1 MSLLA
6 ADAIARRGEILVRD
20 GRPDDAPGIHAAMV
34 EARGRGEYAAVEP
47 YQLEHAADR
56 LAHGHVSAAVA
67 EMDGRLAG
75 WVIPGDGDLVVV
87 PRYRRRGVGRRLL
100 EAARGIARRDGQDRL
115 RLWVRDAAG
124 SEAFA
129 AACGLRSASSLWQL
143 RLDGPALA
151 AVPAPRFPVGTV
163 ARSLRPGIDDG
174 PFVRLVNAA
183 FADHPSP
190 IELTEA
196 EVRRVNATPGFVP
209 GSVLVVEEAATGGM
223 VAFCRVVGYAAADGS
238 PAGEIRLLGVDPA
251 HRGRGLGRAVT
262 AWGVETLRGRGAE
275 TVVLAVEGENASA
288 LRLYEGLGFRP
299 AAEWRHW
306 SIEASEA
313 GR

>member
-1 MSLLA
+1 MSVLA
-6 ADAIARRGEILVRD
+6 ADAVAERGEILVRE
-20 GRPDDAPGIHAAMV
+20 GRPDDAPHILAAMLD
-34 EARGRGEYAAVEP
+34 ARARGEYAAVDA

-56 LAHGHVSAAVA
+56 LAHRHVSAAVA
-67 EMDGRLAG
+67 EVDGCLAG

-87 PRYRRRGVGRRLL
+87 PRHRRRGVGRRLL
-100 EAARGIARRDGQDRL
+100 EAARGIAAQDGQDRL
-115 RLWVRDAAG
+115 RLWVRDAPA
-124 SEAFA
+124 SEGFA
-129 AACGLRSASSLWQL
+129 AACGLRPASSLWQL

-151 AVPAPRFPVGTV
+151 AVPGPRFPAGTV
-163 ARSLRPGIDDG
+163 ARSLRPGLDDH

-196 EVRRVNATPGFVP
+196 EVRRVDATPGFVP
-209 GSVLVVEEAATGGM
+209 GSVLVVEEGETGAM
-223 VAFCRVVGYAAADGS
+223 VAFCRVVGYEAADGS

-262 AWGVETLRGRGAE
+262 AWGVDTLRARGAE
-275 TVVLAVEGENASA
+275 TVVLAVEAENASA
-288 LRLYEGLGFRP
+288 LRLYEGLGFRA

-306 SIEASEA
+306 SIEASGS